1 MGSPNMDFFVREV
14 RECISGD
21 MLIIRL
27 GSCGALVDVAVGS
40 VVLPSSSIG
49 ITRNYDFDFV
59 SPGNSSEP
67 AYRFSKPVLADPML
81 HAEGSPLAARDT
93 VIRAAAVHLV
103 FASRTSQDFITPQE
117 VSDLE
122 DWAGLGV
129 LTALAAVEIPEDR
142 LHMEKG
148 SVWEVKGTV

>member
-59 SPGNSSEP
+59 NPGNSSEP
-67 AYRFSKPVLADPML
+67 AYRLTKPVLADAML
-81 HAEGSPLAARDT
+81 HAE
-93 VIRAAAVHLV
+93 
-103 FASRTSQDFITPQE
+103 E

-122 DWAGLGV
+122 EWAGLGV
-129 LTALAAVEIPEDR
+129 LTALATVEIPQDR
-142 LHMEKG
+142 LHEEKG
-148 SVWEVKGTV
+148 SVWEIKGTA